1 MRLPSGFW
9 KVEIQ
14 KVQIQILKSND
25 DGNDDDDDNDYN
37 ADHNLNNDD

>member
-14 KVQIQILKSND
+14 KVQKQILKSND